1 MVPWPI
7 VLLCAA
13 YTMLATSSAATVW
26 RAFQQSGGGYDLH
39 QSLWWPVF
47 WGALSSMLV
56 IGLAW
61 LKPWARRLA
70 VWTSVLMMLG
80 AMGVAGIALA
90 KASPQPMRSLMA
102 TGMAGVQL
110 VAIRYLTR
118 PHVKAWFGTA

>member
-1 MVPWPI
+1 
-7 VLLCAA
+7 
-13 YTMLATSSAATVW
+13 
-26 RAFQQSGGGYDLH
+26 
-39 QSLWWPVF
+39 
-47 WGALSSMLV
+47 MLV

-70 VWTSVLMMLG
+70 IWTSVLMMLG

-102 TGMAGVQL
+102 TGLAGVQL
-110 VAIRYLTR
+110 VVIRYLTR